1 MHVFKHQIVTTAIYA
16 HRGRSASHWLVWKPV
31 VQFRW
36 FCSLHRFRTR
46 FILTSLKYDDDAYDN
61 EKKVCGSVWYRID
74 YALTLSIFQID
85 GWIMPKKKWKWW
97 EETERTICDYWL
109 YSVSSFEIQCCCCLF
124 ISSRFLPLNVE
135 PAEVYQD
142 KKVHIFFSVTSQAR
156 SVPFFHILSYSL
168 LRV

>member
-61 EKKVCGSVWYRID
+61 EKKSAGQYDIAS
-74 YALTLSIFQID
+74 T
-85 GWIMPKKKWKWW
+85 
-97 EETERTICDYWL
+97 T
-109 YSVSSFEIQCCCCLF
+109 
-124 ISSRFLPLNVE
+124 
-135 PAEVYQD
+135 
-142 KKVHIFFSVTSQAR
+142 
-156 SVPFFHILSYSL
+156 L
-168 LRV
+168 LRFRYFKSMDE

>member
-46 FILTSLKYDDDAYDN
+46 FILTPLKYDDDAYDN

-85 GWIMPKKKWKWW
+85 GWIMPKKNENDEKKRR
-97 EETERTICDYWL
+97 ERYVITDY
-109 YSVSSFEIQCCCCLF
+109 
-124 ISSRFLPLNVE
+124 
-135 PAEVYQD
+135 
-142 KKVHIFFSVTSQAR
+142 
-156 SVPFFHILSYSL
+156 ILWAL
-168 LRV
+168 LRYGAVVAYSFHRGFCLWT